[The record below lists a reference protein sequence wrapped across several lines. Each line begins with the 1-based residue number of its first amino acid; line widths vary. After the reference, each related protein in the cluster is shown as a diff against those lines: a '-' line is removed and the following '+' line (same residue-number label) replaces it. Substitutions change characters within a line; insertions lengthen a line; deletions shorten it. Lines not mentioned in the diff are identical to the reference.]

1 MAFYLVLFK
10 PHSVAAGEPV
20 AVEEPTPVAA
30 AAPAP
35 EVPQTPT
42 YDEDW
47 FRNYI
52 VNRDFDIS
60 RHFYSLAKLVS
71 FGTTFAMISLVT
83 IKFN

>member
-1 MAFYLVLFK
+1 MFLNIMAFYLVLFK

-42 YDEDW
+42 YDED
-47 FRNYI
+47 
-52 VNRDFDIS
+52 
-60 RHFYSLAKLVS
+60 
-71 FGTTFAMISLVT
+71 
-83 IKFN
+83 